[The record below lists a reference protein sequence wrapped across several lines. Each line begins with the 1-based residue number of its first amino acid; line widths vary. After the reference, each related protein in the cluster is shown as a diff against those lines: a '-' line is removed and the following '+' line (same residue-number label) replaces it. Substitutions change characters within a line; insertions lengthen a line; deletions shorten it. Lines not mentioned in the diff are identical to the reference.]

1 MFSGCTVVGNHSAVA
16 GAAPAP
22 HRKEQYS
29 AAYRP
34 PMPSPSAPPTADRGK
49 GKRPATES
57 GASGGGGGSSK
68 KSRSDSTGQALE
80 RLAALREQS
89 KQSHTREADAA
100 KAKGLEACLELV
112 ENVGHRT
119 GGLVWYDTCRLFRDE
134 FHCHCFVCLHNAA
147 TRLEYISTRGN
158 GADSSSGGTH

>member
-1 MFSGCTVVGNHSAVA
+1 MRAPSKMILLSTLTFTKRCSVGAPLSATTRPSRGLPQRRTARSSTV
-16 GAAPAP
+16 PLID
-22 HRKEQYS
+22 HRCHLHQHH
-29 AAYRP
+29 RLQI
-34 PMPSPSAPPTADRGK
+34 G
-49 GKRPATES
+49 
-57 GASGGGGGSSK
+57 
-68 KSRSDSTGQALE
+68 

-89 KQSHTREADAA
+89 MQSRTREADAA

-134 FHCHCFVCLHNAA
+134 FHCHCFVCLQDAA